1 MGESPPRAPL
11 DPVSIALYL
20 DDDAD
25 PIGTYRPPANV
36 TIDTTKLSDGS
47 HVLHIHAVDATGISG
62 VRDVPFVVANGPGI
76 TVTGLRA
83 GSRVRGAIHF
93 DVNAFGANEPFD
105 PVRAESVGPI
115 PAWTWVLVA
124 IVLGWA
130 AWYGLEYFQTPAAF
144 AQTPTYAPN
153 PALAAANAP
162 ATTAS
167 APAQQSA
174 RHARKQRRRVRLRS
188 ARCVDLCAELPS
200 VSRRGWNGCSGDVP
214 GARGRSGRD
223 QQRSP
228 NADSHRPAWPL
239 KQGHQRYEV
248 RRADAGVRIAALRRA
263 DRRRHRS
270 RAHLLVEQRPAR
282 HPRPSKAPPLADPT
296 RVSS

>member
-167 APAQQSA
+167 APAQQLRGTRASNVA
-174 RHARKQRRRVRLRS
+174 GFDYGALGASTYAQNCQACHGEAGMGVPATFPALAGDPVVTSSEAQTQIRIVLHGLSNKVIKGTRYGAQMPAFASQLSDAQIAAVIDHERTSWSNNAPLVTPDQVKRLR
-188 ARCVDLCAELPS
+188 
-200 VSRRGWNGCSGDVP
+200 
-214 GARGRSGRD
+214 
-223 QQRSP
+223 
-228 NADSHRPAWPL
+228 
-239 KQGHQRYEV
+239 
-248 RRADAGVRIAALRRA
+248 
-263 DRRRHRS
+263 
-270 RAHLLVEQRPAR
+270 
-282 HPRPSKAPPLADPT
+282 
-296 RVSS
+296 